1 MSTTKTDFFSP
12 TLADFVLWVAFI
24 AIVLVLLWLFKKW
37 WKH

>member
-1 MSTTKTDFFSP
+1 MTETTTFFAPNAVEILIGFS
-12 TLADFVLWVAFI
+12 FI